1 MGDFDFLVG
10 TWDVTNRRLRQRHVG
25 GDDWDEFAGVSEARS
40 FFDGAGSFD
49 EMRCPSRGFSGS
61 TVRIL
66 NPSTGLWSIYWMHS
80 SRGVLELPPVVG
92 RFAGGV
98 GTFYADDTD
107 EGRPVRCR
115 FLWSAVTADSCRW
128 EQAFS
133 TDGERTWETNW
144 VMEFRRTR

>member
-80 SRGVLELPPVVG
+80 SRGVLELPPG
-92 RFAGGV
+92 
-98 GTFYADDTD
+98 
-107 EGRPVRCR
+107 GRPVH
-115 FLWSAVTADSCRW
+115 
-128 EQAFS
+128 
-133 TDGERTWETNW
+133 
-144 VMEFRRTR
+144 RRRRHVLRRRHRRGAAGTLPVPLVGGHRRLMPLGAGVLHRR